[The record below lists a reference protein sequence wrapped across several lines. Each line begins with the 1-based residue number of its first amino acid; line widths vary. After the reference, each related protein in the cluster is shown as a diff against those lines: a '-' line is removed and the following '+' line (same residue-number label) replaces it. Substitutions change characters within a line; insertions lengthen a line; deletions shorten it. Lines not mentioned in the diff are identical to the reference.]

1 MLLRHASPH
10 DRDPDIFHTMTS
22 HTPGAPDALHNQD
35 IPTEYRS
42 EHAPNYHHHNQNNS
56 LDDIWGDEPTPA
68 HPTTNAITTTHHYSA
83 PPYHHHHPQ
92 EVSDIPRLSAAHSAA
107 GYRDGIAL
115 AKGRT
120 AQQGFDE
127 GYPLGA
133 TLGAR
138 AGQLLGVLEGLA
150 AAVGL
155 HALAL
160 SQSRPPLPARGEEE
174 ARRIGGLLAE
184 ARRELSV
191 RGVFDGE
198 YWAGDGNWRYEVD
211 SSSLGDGGRVGA
223 GPGAGAGAG
232 LGDEGMV
239 VFADVAEAHPL
250 LRKWSGIVRAEAERW
265 GVDWEVL
272 KDEVGEGR
280 REEDEEDERERERD
294 ARVRRDRE
302 SRPAARGREALAW

>member
-1 MLLRHASPH
+1 
-10 DRDPDIFHTMTS
+10 MTS

-42 EHAPNYHHHNQNNS
+42 EHVPNYHHHNQNNS

-68 HPTTNAITTTHHYSA
+68 HPTTNAITTTHHYPG
-83 PPYHHHHPQ
+83 PPYHHHHHPQ

-115 AKGRT
+115 AKART
-120 AQQGFDE
+120 AQQGCW
-127 GYPLGA
+127 
-133 TLGAR
+133 
-138 AGQLLGVLEGLA
+138 LA
-150 AAVGL
+150 AA
-155 HALAL
+155 A
-160 SQSRPPLPARGEEE
+160 AR
-174 ARRIGGLLAE
+174 ARRGGGAADWRAAGE

-211 SSSLGDGGRVGA
+211 SSSLGDGA
-223 GPGAGAGAG
+223 GGGAG

-294 ARVRRDRE
+294 ARMRRDRE